1 MNGLPGWYPV
11 NVVVGCRVL
20 QDCGGFLLR
29 SADPRFGRTQ
39 CRALLLVVLGLA
51 GVPLLDARC
60 KNKRPHAF
68 YPHLKRVGVRCDG
81 AFRVDDVQIV
91 LGGDGDGLGSLNHL
105 PVQLRET

>member
-1 MNGLPGWYPV
+1 M
-11 NVVVGCRVL
+11 
-20 QDCGGFLLR
+20 
-29 SADPRFGRTQ
+29 
-39 CRALLLVVLGLA
+39 
-51 GVPLLDARC
+51 
-60 KNKRPHAF
+60 HAF